1 MEDVGSMLPAVTQ
14 VAQEV
19 NKAGERL
26 LDLMR
31 SELGLINMALQEPQT
46 AGGRAKLNLR
56 RTQLYGAVNAL
67 EDARIYVQ

>member
-31 SELGLINMALQEPQT
+31 SEHGL
-46 AGGRAKLNLR
+46 AGAADSGRAGQTKSPP
-56 RTQLYGAVNAL
+56 
-67 EDARIYVQ
+67 DAIVWCG